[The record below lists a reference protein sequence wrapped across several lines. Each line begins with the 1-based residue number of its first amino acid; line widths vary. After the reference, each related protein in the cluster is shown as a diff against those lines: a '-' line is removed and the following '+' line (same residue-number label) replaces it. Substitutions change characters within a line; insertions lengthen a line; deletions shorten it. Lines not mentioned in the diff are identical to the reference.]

1 MILLGEKRLLLPVS
15 PLCLIK
21 TETEDDK
28 MPVITLEAAA
38 LTKEQ
43 KQTLAKE
50 FTETAARVTGL
61 PETGFYVFI
70 KENAMD
76 NVGVGGQLL
85 SDRE

>member
-61 PETGFYVFI
+61 PEAGFYVFI